1 MGHNKETGMKQ
12 NAKLK
17 TTLGELIYALSEE
30 TGRVILDE
38 KTKYRVVAYMLRE
51 LLDPS
56 KVGRTEAFQRA
67 S

>member
-1 MGHNKETGMKQ
+1 MKQ
-12 NAKLK
+12 NTKLK

-30 TGRVILDE
+30 TGRVIPDE

-56 KVGRTEAFQRA
+56 QVGRAEAFKRA

>member
-1 MGHNKETGMKQ
+1 MRE

-30 TGRVILDE
+30 TGRVIPDE

-56 KVGRTEAFQRA
+56 SRVPR
-67 S
+67 

>member
-1 MGHNKETGMKQ
+1 MKQ
-12 NAKLK
+12 NTKLK

-30 TGRVILDE
+30 TGRVIPDE

-51 LLDPS
+51 LLDAS
-56 KVGRTEAFQRA
+56 KVGRAEAFQRA